1 MACFER
7 VAEASSMKKT
17 KSEQINRLLDAMQE
31 AQAKQSFNI
40 VEDLNGLKD
49 ALTYLKTRELKKKID
64 GLVEKYSAT
73 EFAAVHA
80 ALIDRCRAGDVNAIR
95 LYNDLQREDKTDD
108 TAANNLLQA
117 IVASTG
123 GGDSE

>member
-1 MACFER
+1 M
-7 VAEASSMKKT
+7 
-17 KSEQINRLLDAMQE
+17 
-31 AQAKQSFNI
+31 
-40 VEDLNGLKD
+40 
-49 ALTYLKTRELKKKID
+49 
-64 GLVEKYSAT
+64 
-73 EFAAVHA
+73 HA

>member
-1 MACFER
+1 
-7 VAEASSMKKT
+7 MKKT

-64 GLVEKYSAT
+64 GLVKKYSVT

>member
-1 MACFER
+1 
-7 VAEASSMKKT
+7 MKKT

-64 GLVEKYSAT
+64 ELVEKYSVT

-80 ALIDRCRAGDVNAIR
+80 ALIGPSMLTRFDCITICSARTRPTIPLPITCCRR
-95 LYNDLQREDKTDD
+95 
-108 TAANNLLQA
+108 
-117 IVASTG
+117 S
-123 GGDSE
+123 